1 MQITLMEVSGIKA
14 IEEAAV
20 MPYQTNTENKSK
32 LALRVWNTGH
42 RSIARHSNI
51 SFMVKDI
58 SQDALRQLSRHPH
71 INLTVKSTRYCD
83 MSKNTPF
90 IPAWVKDSIKARNE
104 YISDFID
111 IMDKYD
117 KWLEMESHHSK
128 EDTAKL
134 FLPLMSTTD
143 LIMSGNI
150 QAIYEFLML
159 RNCVRASEEIRL
171 MSKAMTE
178 ILSEENG
185 LIGDIFSELDCKGKE
200 YGKCPEHKS
209 CGKY

>member
-1 MQITLMEVSGIKA
+1 MQITLMEVSGIRA

-32 LALRVWNTGH
+32 LALRVWQAGH
-42 RSIARHSNI
+42 RSITRHSNI

-71 INLTVKSTRYCD
+71 INLTVKSTRYCS
-83 MSKNTPF
+83 MSDSKPF
-90 IPAWVKDSIKARNE
+90 MPNWLSDSLNEIARDDYHTIIRIYNKWQRLESE
-104 YISDFID
+104 YNQ
-111 IMDKYD
+111 
-117 KWLEMESHHSK
+117 

-150 QAIYEFLML
+150 QAMYEFLML

-171 MSKAMTE
+171 MSKEMTE
-178 ILSEENG
+178 MLSEEDG